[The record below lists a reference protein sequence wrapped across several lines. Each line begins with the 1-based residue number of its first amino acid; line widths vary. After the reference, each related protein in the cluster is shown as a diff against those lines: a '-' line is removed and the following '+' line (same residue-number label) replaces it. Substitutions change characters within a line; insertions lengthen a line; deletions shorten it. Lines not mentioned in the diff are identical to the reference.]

1 MMKPLKLPEAYTYIA
16 AFLTMRCNLKCTY
29 CLNTLDKNFHRN
41 RSLEELSGEQWV
53 AALNRIE
60 SPPEIPV
67 TLSGGEP
74 SLHNDFIYIINHIK
88 PELNVDILTN
98 LQWGAKGIE
107 RFIKEV
113 DPKRVRR
120 QEPYTSIRV
129 SYHPKQMNP
138 LELAQNVKRMQDAG
152 FKIGIG
158 AVLYPDPENLSLISE
173 AQYIFRKHG
182 VDFWIKEFT
191 GQYKDTT
198 YGNYSKYPGATTGL
212 KNKNVQCRITELHIS
227 HTGDVYRC
235 HRDLYVRENPIGSIL
250 DENFQMED
258 KFRPCD
264 KFGLCHP
271 CDVKVKTD
279 YKLEPNHTSVTI
291 EELE

>member
-138 LELAQNVKRMQDAG
+138 LELAQNVKRMQ
-152 FKIGIG
+152 
-158 AVLYPDPENLSLISE
+158 
-173 AQYIFRKHG
+173 
-182 VDFWIKEFT
+182 
-191 GQYKDTT
+191 
-198 YGNYSKYPGATTGL
+198 
-212 KNKNVQCRITELHIS
+212 
-227 HTGDVYRC
+227 
-235 HRDLYVRENPIGSIL
+235 
-250 DENFQMED
+250 
-258 KFRPCD
+258 
-264 KFGLCHP
+264 
-271 CDVKVKTD
+271 
-279 YKLEPNHTSVTI
+279 
-291 EELE
+291 